1 MSNSFIHTYDI
12 YKRLCGY
19 VKGDWGILRIHNI
32 KRKIYRKM
40 FPFFQRN
47 HAPVCILTKRCRHF
61 INNISND
68 QYALYNSM
76 SRYLFLIIKLITM
89 NNFIGYQL
97 LTYINKNAALKDH
110 CFQCCFK

>member
-1 MSNSFIHTYDI
+1 MSKVIGEY
-12 YKRLCGY
+12 CGY
-19 VKGDWGILRIHNI
+19 ITSKGRFIERCS
-32 KRKIYRKM
+32 R
-40 FPFFQRN
+40 FFQRN
-47 HAPVCILTKRCRHF
+47 HAPVCILTKRCRYF

-68 QYALYNSM
+68 QYALYNCM

-97 LTYINKNAALKDH
+97 STCINKKAALKDH